1 MSNKNIDW
9 NETNNTITINI
20 PLSYRIDK
28 SKIDYVITDSYIKLN
43 IPEMKIFNFIDL
55 NKEININGSKIL
67 LEENKVIFFLE
78 KKEEG
83 LWKKLISELK
93 KNELKE
99 RRKLADERYNKII
112 NEQRELAKT
121 QKQKFERFA
130 VDQSIKVDNEFRE
143 ELRNRKDAEKK
154 QAENELYKFVDKI
167 DNKNN
172 NDEDDVNLNNN
183 KFEEEKNSN
192 IPKNINQL
200 AELIKNEEKNN
211 LTNNNN
217 NNIDKKQIS
226 ENEEEIDTSSHKNNS
241 NKIKNN
247 INNEI
252 FNSNQIPSIPKEDKI
267 VIESPMVSE
276 NNFQKTLQKLIETK
290 NENKNNIKE
299 EKKDDSNNNN
309 NIKIRQKETVT
320 VNLTKK
326 LIPTFAARE
335 SLAKE
340 PPYPKSKK
348 YVPEKNYLGQE
359 IDDRNPIWTKER
371 ADNFYKNKDFKSAIN
386 AYNKALELDPSFH
399 KCLLNRGT
407 AYMRLGEFDKALYDF
422 NKTLELIDSLDEK
435 EKVDVFYD
443 KINVR
448 ALTKI
453 YAVYA
458 LKQEYQ
464 KSLDIINEKLLLKE
478 HAFPYIIPNEMW
490 KKIEDD
496 KILIMN
502 RMENEKLKKEGDKF
516 LSEKEYIKAE
526 EIYNKILS
534 NEPSNERVLSNIS
547 LIYLQQ
553 EKYEQVIECCSKI
566 LKIFSTFKEKINLKN
581 TNNLFEIKIL
591 LRRAKCYEI
600 LGNMQQAE
608 KDVERIEKLEITNP
622 QVLKDIKLIKDK
634 LKIHVVNTYKEQAN
648 ELLQKG
654 QFSEALEYYDKAIN
668 VIKFSNIYNKI
679 DLVKILL
686 NRSACLIKLTQYD
699 KTFELFEKI
708 MNILSKQ
715 KAIADIQSNIVL
727 SNEVKKLQFLTYVKR
742 AYVYSIN
749 NKIDDAIKDYENA
762 LLLKPEDIKIK
773 ENIQKLKMFN
783 K

>member
-1 MSNKNIDW
+1 
-9 NETNNTITINI
+9 
-20 PLSYRIDK
+20 
-28 SKIDYVITDSYIKLN
+28 
-43 IPEMKIFNFIDL
+43 
-55 NKEININGSKIL
+55 
-67 LEENKVIFFLE
+67 
-78 KKEEG
+78 
-83 LWKKLISELK
+83 
-93 KNELKE
+93 
-99 RRKLADERYNKII
+99 
-112 NEQRELAKT
+112 
-121 QKQKFERFA
+121 
-130 VDQSIKVDNEFRE
+130 
-143 ELRNRKDAEKK
+143 
-154 QAENELYKFVDKI
+154 
-167 DNKNN
+167 
-172 NDEDDVNLNNN
+172 
-183 KFEEEKNSN
+183 
-192 IPKNINQL
+192 
-200 AELIKNEEKNN
+200 
-211 LTNNNN
+211 
-217 NNIDKKQIS
+217 
-226 ENEEEIDTSSHKNNS
+226 
-241 NKIKNN
+241 
-247 INNEI
+247 
-252 FNSNQIPSIPKEDKI
+252 
-267 VIESPMVSE
+267 MVSE
-276 NNFQKTLQKLIETK
+276 NNFQKTLQKLINPSPTSEDQNQNQTTNN
-290 NENKNNIKE
+290 NENTNTN
-299 EKKDDSNNNN
+299 SS
-309 NIKIRQKETVT
+309 KIRQKETVT

-407 AYMRLGEFDKALYDF
+407 SFMRLGEFENALNDF
-422 NKTLELIDSLDEK
+422 NKTLELISNLDEK
-435 EKVDVFYD
+435 EKIDVFYD

-464 KSLDIINEKLLLKE
+464 KSLEIINNKLLIKE
-478 HAFPYIIPNEMW
+478 NAFPYIISNEMW

-496 KILIMN
+496 KILITN
-502 RMENEKLKKEGDKF
+502 RMENEKLKKNGDKF
-516 LSEKEYIKAE
+516 LNEKQYEKAE
-526 EIYNKILS
+526 EIYNKILN
-534 NEPSNERVLSNIS
+534 NEPFNERVLSNIS
-547 LIYLQQ
+547 LIYLYQ
-553 EKYEQVIECCSKI
+553 EKYENVIECCSKI
-566 LKIFSTFKEKINLKN
+566 LKIFSQFKEKINLKN

-600 LGNMQQAE
+600 LNDMQNAE
-608 KDVERIEKLEITNP
+608 KDIEKIEKLEITNN
-622 QVLKDIKLIKDK
+622 QILKDIKLIKDK
-634 LKIHVVNTYKEQAN
+634 LKIHVVNTYKEKAN
-648 ELLQKG
+648 ELLQKSN
-654 QFSEALEYYDKAIN
+654 FSEALEFYDKAIN

-686 NRSACLIKLTQYD
+686 NRSACLIKLNQYE

-708 MNILSKQ
+708 FNILSKQ

-742 AYVYSIN
+742 AFVYSIN